1 MVHSNVKS
9 SPVGANHERLRE
21 MTQQQCTA
29 SPAKGCSSSVEY
41 AAVWTVMNSQQAAAV
56 LGFKW
61 LWCSVMQCGLDG
73 VARGGGEDAQGLHLQ
88 LHPESDLHTASQ

>member
-1 MVHSNVKS
+1 MAHNNVKNS
-9 SPVGANHERLRE
+9 VRVNHERLRE
-21 MTQQQCTA
+21 TFRQQCTA

>member
-1 MVHSNVKS
+1 MRGCVKRSDS
-9 SPVGANHERLRE
+9 SVLLHQQKGA
-21 MTQQQCTA
+21 A
-29 SPAKGCSSSVEY
+29 AVEY